1 MDFHNDGSTSDPLSL
16 LESFQTLDQTKVFIL
31 EAQMTGRFTCNPTI
45 DNGSD
50 AWGSP
55 KKNSCLILREAHKRF
70 IHEHS
75 VRSNINSCW
84 LMQKKLKNT
93 TPKQSLPREWPAFDI
108 SQRRCRTG
116 AATNSWTSSRMPH
129 SPDTGA
135 AS

>member
-55 KKNSCLILREAHKRF
+55 KKNSCLILGKLISGSYMHILFAH
-70 IHEHS
+70 I
-75 VRSNINSCW
+75 
-84 LMQKKLKNT
+84 Q
-93 TPKQSLPREWPAFDI
+93 TPA
-108 SQRRCRTG
+108 G
-116 AATNSWTSSRMPH
+116 
-129 SPDTGA
+129 
-135 AS
+135 